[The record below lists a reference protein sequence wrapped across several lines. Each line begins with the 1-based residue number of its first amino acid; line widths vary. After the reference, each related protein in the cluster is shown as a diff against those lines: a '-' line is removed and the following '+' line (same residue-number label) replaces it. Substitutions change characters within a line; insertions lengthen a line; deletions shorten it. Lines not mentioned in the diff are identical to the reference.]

1 MNPLTTPRDQL
12 LRKAA
17 ADLDF
22 ARSWVTSQIA
32 SEVAAG
38 RSQEDFPM
46 KSLAA
51 TVEATRGEMEKRG
64 MYALQGGGNVFY
76 VRWSPRGPIVVQAR
90 PFAHRVVRLRREI
103 A

>member
-1 MNPLTTPRDQL
+1 MNPLLLPRDQL

-32 SEVAAG
+32 KEVAAG
-38 RSQEDFPM
+38 RSQADFPN
-46 KSLAA
+46 KNLPA

-64 MYALQGGGNVFY
+64 MHAIQGGGNVCY
-76 VRWSPRGPIVVQAR
+76 IRWSPRGPIVVQAR
-90 PFAHRVVRLRREI
+90 PFAQRVVRLRR
-103 A
+103 